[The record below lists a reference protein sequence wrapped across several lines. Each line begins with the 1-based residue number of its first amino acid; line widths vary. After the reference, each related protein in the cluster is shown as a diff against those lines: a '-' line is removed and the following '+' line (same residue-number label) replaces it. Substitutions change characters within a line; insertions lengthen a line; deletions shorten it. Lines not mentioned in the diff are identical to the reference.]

1 MADAI
6 NLTLF
11 NPKKGNMFTPQK
23 TAGCKT
29 SLASRWLFTLIP
41 MLAVLSAMAQPAA
54 GGFDDHQNMMDQLGV
69 KKLRPGADP
78 KNQTT
83 FDEAIANP
91 YTNSLPDLM
100 TLKNGAKVTRPEQ
113 WLARRSE
120 IQEDFE

>member
-1 MADAI
+1 MLA
-6 NLTLF
+6 
-11 NPKKGNMFTPQK
+11 QK
-23 TAGCKT
+23 TPSGCKN
-29 SLASRWLFTLIP
+29 SLASVRLLTLIP
-41 MLAVLSAMAQPAA
+41 MLAIASAVAQPAA

-120 IQEDFE
+120 IQEDFEREVYGR